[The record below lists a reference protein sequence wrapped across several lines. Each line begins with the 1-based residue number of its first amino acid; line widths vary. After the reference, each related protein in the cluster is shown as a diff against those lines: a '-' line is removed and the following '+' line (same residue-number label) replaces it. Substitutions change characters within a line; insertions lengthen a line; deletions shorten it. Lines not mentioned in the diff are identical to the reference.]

1 MRKKSQTET
10 IWVRRQRVGQL
21 IEARKGNSQLLGIKV
36 EKKERVSRITVD
48 RPPLNVLDIPLLRE
62 LDATLVSCAKES
74 QTDVLVIQGAGQKAF
89 SAGVDIRDHTRE
101 KVPEMLDVVH
111 GVIHKLFTVPQ
122 VTIAAVQGV
131 CLGGGCELATSC
143 DFVLASE
150 ESSFATPEIHVG
162 CYPPVALARFS
173 SLIGYH
179 RAAEMILTGRRFSA
193 REALDM
199 GLINRVLPS
208 DQLEAGL
215 ESLLEELLGK
225 SGAVLRLTLKGL
237 RELSLEGF
245 SDALRRSEEL
255 YREELLRT
263 HDVEEGIRA
272 FVEKRKPRWLHR

>member
-1 MRKKSQTET
+1 
-10 IWVRRQRVGQL
+10 
-21 IEARKGNSQLLGIKV
+21 LGIKV
-36 EKKERVSRITVD
+36 EKKERVSRIIVD

-62 LDATLVSCAKES
+62 LDATLGSCARES
-74 QTDVLVIQGAGQKAF
+74 QTDVLVIQGAGRRAF

-111 GVIHKLFTVPQ
+111 GVIRKLFAVPQ

-131 CLGGGCELATSC
+131 CLGGGCELATCC

-150 ESSFATPEIHVG
+150 DSFFATPEIQVG
-162 CYPPVALARFS
+162 CYPPVALARFA
-173 SLIGYH
+173 SLVGYH

-199 GLINRVLPS
+199 GLISRVLPG
-208 DQLEAGL
+208 DQLGAGV
-215 ESLLEELLGK
+215 ESLLEDLLGK
-225 SGAVLRLTLKGL
+225 SGAVLRLAVKGL

-245 SDALRRSEEL
+245 SVALSKSEEL
-255 YREELLRT
+255 YRRELLRT
-263 HDVEEGIRA
+263 HDVEEGICA

>member
-1 MRKKSQTET
+1 
-10 IWVRRQRVGQL
+10 
-21 IEARKGNSQLLGIKV
+21 LGIRV

-62 LDATLVSCAKES
+62 LDATLASCAKES
-74 QTDVLVIQGAGQKAF
+74 RTDVLVIQGAGQRAF
-89 SAGVDIRDHTRE
+89 SAGVDIRDHTR
-101 KVPEMLDVVH
+101 KNVPEMLDVVH
-111 GVIHKLFTVPQ
+111 GVIRKLLAVPQ

-131 CLGGGCELATSC
+131 CFGGGCELATCC

-150 ESSFATPEIHVG
+150 DSSFATPEIQVG

-179 RAAEMILTGRRFSA
+179 RAAEVILTGRRFSA

-199 GLINRVLPS
+199 GLISRVLPG
-208 DQLEAGL
+208 DQLDAGV
-215 ESLLEELLGK
+215 ESLLQDLLGK
-225 SGAVLRLTLKGL
+225 SGAVLRVTVKGL
-237 RELSLEGF
+237 RELSLKGF
-245 SDALRRSEEL
+245 SAALTRSEQL

-263 HDVEEGIRA
+263 QDVEEGIRA